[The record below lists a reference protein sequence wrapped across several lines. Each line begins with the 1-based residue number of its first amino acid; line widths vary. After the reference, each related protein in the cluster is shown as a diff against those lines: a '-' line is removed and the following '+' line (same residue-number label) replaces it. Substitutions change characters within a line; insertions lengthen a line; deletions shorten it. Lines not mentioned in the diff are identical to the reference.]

1 MKQRLLVM
9 NGSRIVQNEQE
20 GQWKSEKVDKAGA
33 LKPGIYNL
41 YLASRADKA
50 ATHSGVIV
58 HADKDNV
65 YQQVG
70 RNYVMHARADFD
82 KVPEIG
88 SAKRLARRSIVR
100 CPLSMSSPPHSDTWP
115 SAQPLVR
122 VNIRPPTRPDPS

>member
-9 NGSRIVQNEQE
+9 NGSRIVQSEWE
-20 GQWKSEKVDKAGA
+20 GQWRSDKVDKAGA

-50 ATHSGVIV
+50 ATFSGAIV

-65 YQQVG
+65 YQKVG
-70 RNYVMHARADFD
+70 QSYVMHARSDFE

-88 SAKRLARRSIVR
+88 SLMRISYDAQGKASVSAETVQLGRGRSR
-100 CPLSMSSPPHSDTWP
+100 
-115 SAQPLVR
+115 
-122 VNIRPPTRPDPS
+122 

>member
-9 NGSRIVQNEQE
+9 NGSRIVQNEQD

-50 ATHSGVIV
+50 ATHSGLILY
-58 HADKDNV
+58 ADKDNV

-70 RNYVMHARADFD
+70 KGYVAHARADFD

-88 SAKRLARRSIVR
+88 SAPRISYDAHGKASVAAETVQLSRGRSR
-100 CPLSMSSPPHSDTWP
+100 
-115 SAQPLVR
+115 
-122 VNIRPPTRPDPS
+122 